1 MCARYTL
8 SDPGRIGDRWP
19 GSGKRRL
26 RWPPRYN
33 VAPTQ
38 DVPALRRARELVTL
52 RWGLVPAWATDPS
65 GAQKLINARVETLAE
80 KPAFRGALEQR
91 RCAIL
96 ADGFY
101 EWSGPTGHRQ
111 PHRITIDGGAPFAFA
126 GLWER
131 WHRGETTIESCAIV
145 TCPANALVAPLH
157 DRMPAILA
165 DDAALDAWLE
175 GEVADALDVVAPFDP
190 ARTTVVTVSSAV
202 NRATFDDPS
211 CIVPIAAP
219 PAPLTLDLGM

>member
-19 GSGKRRL
+19 GAGKRRL
-26 RWPPRYN
+26 LWPPRYN

-80 KPAFRGALEQR
+80 KPAFRGALAQR

-101 EWSGPTGHRQ
+101 EWSGPAGHRQ
-111 PHRITIDGGAPFAFA
+111 PHRITVDAGAPFAFA

-131 WHRGETTIESCAIV
+131 WQRGETTLESCTIERAG
-145 TCPANALVAPLH
+145 
-157 DRMPAILA
+157 R
-165 DDAALDAWLE
+165 AA
-175 GEVADALDVVAPFDP
+175 
-190 ARTTVVTVSSAV
+190 ARSHAG
-202 NRATFDDPS
+202 
-211 CIVPIAAP
+211 
-219 PAPLTLDLGM
+219 DLGRRPCARSVARGQGRGRPRGRGAV